1 MTATLLARV
10 PGAAVTLPPE
20 VDLALAAVRN
30 RVEQLTTPAPEVDL
44 ALAAVRNWAEQLRPI
59 TSRVLPW
66 LVRGLVATAVVA
78 FGFLA
83 IGPHVFGY
91 RTMTMLTASMAPAIE
106 PGDITVVTP
115 LDVEDVTA
123 GMVIAYHI
131 PIDDH
136 RVVTHRV
143 IAVERGLDGSVTVQ
157 TKGDANEAVDPW
169 KATLQGDTAWQ
180 VQGVVPE
187 VGHVIQ
193 ALRTPVVSQV
203 LRYGAVALLAGWLLL
218 GIWRPTPADTA
229 GTDTTPDST
238 DDEEARA

>member
-1 MTATLLARV
+1 MTATLLARF
-10 PGAAVTLPPE
+10 PGAALTLPPE
-20 VDLALAAVRN
+20 VDPALAAARS
-30 RVEQLTTPAPEVDL
+30 RAD
-44 ALAAVRNWAEQLRPI
+44 RLRPMA
-59 TSRVLPW
+59 SRVLPW

-83 IGPHVFGY
+83 IGPHLFGY
-91 RTMTMLTASMAPAIE
+91 RTMTMLTGSMAPEIA

-115 LDVEDVTA
+115 LAVDDVAA

-143 IAVERGLDGSVTVQ
+143 VAVERGENGSVTVQ

-180 VQGVVPE
+180 VRAVVPE
-187 VGHVIQ
+187 VGSVLQ
-193 ALRTPVVSQV
+193 VLRTPGVSEV
-203 LRYGAVALLAGWLLL
+203 LRYGAVALVAGWLLL
-218 GIWRPTPADTA
+218 GIWRPAPAGEPCTA
-229 GTDTTPDST
+229 DHT

>member
-1 MTATLLARV
+1 MTATLLARI

-20 VDLALAAVRN
+20 VDLALAAARN
-30 RVEQLTTPAPEVDL
+30 RVD
-44 ALAAVRNWAEQLRPI
+44 QLRPMA
-59 TSRVLPW
+59 SRVLPW
-66 LVRGLVATAVVA
+66 LVRGLVVTAVVA

-91 RTMTMLTASMAPAIE
+91 RTMTMLTGSMAPEIE

-115 LDVEDVTA
+115 LAVEDVTA

-143 IAVERGLDGSVTVQ
+143 VSVERGTDGSVTVQ
-157 TKGDANEAVDPW
+157 TKGDANEAADPW

-180 VQGVVPE
+180 VKGVVPE
-187 VGHVIQ
+187 VGSAIQ

-218 GIWRPTPADTA
+218 GIWRPAPADEA
-229 GTDTTPDST
+229 GTDDTN
-238 DDEEARA
+238 EEARA

>member
-1 MTATLLARV
+1 MSATLLARI
-10 PGAAVTLPPE
+10 PGAAATLPPE

-30 RVEQLTTPAPEVDL
+30 R
-44 ALAAVRNWAEQLRPI
+44 AEQLRPM
-59 TSRVLPW
+59 TSRVIPW

-91 RTMTMLTASMAPAIE
+91 RTMTMLTASMAPEIE

-115 LDVEDVTA
+115 LAVEDVTA

-143 IAVERGLDGSVTVQ
+143 LSVERGTDGSVTVQ
-157 TKGDANEAVDPW
+157 TKGDANEAMDPW
-169 KATLQGDTAWQ
+169 KATLKGDTAWQ

-187 VGHVIQ
+187 VGSVIQ
-193 ALRTPVVSQV
+193 ALRTPVVSAA

-218 GIWRPTPADTA
+218 SI
-229 GTDTTPDST
+229 
-238 DDEEARA
+238 

>member
-1 MTATLLARV
+1 MTATLLARI

-20 VDLALAAVRN
+20 VDLALAAARN
-30 RVEQLTTPAPEVDL
+30 RVD
-44 ALAAVRNWAEQLRPI
+44 QLRPMA
-59 TSRVLPW
+59 SRVLPW

-91 RTMTMLTASMAPAIE
+91 RTMTMLTGSMAPQIE

-115 LDVEDVTA
+115 LAVEDVTA

-143 IAVERGLDGSVTVQ
+143 VSVERGTDGSVTVQ

-180 VQGVVPE
+180 VEAVIPK
-187 VGHVIQ
+187 VGSVIQ
-193 ALRTPVVSQV
+193 ALRAPVVSLV
-203 LRYGAVALLAGWLLL
+203 LRYGAVALLTGWVLLS
-218 GIWRPTPADTA
+218 IWRPAPADEA
-229 GTDTTPDST
+229 GTPDDSN
-238 DDEEARA
+238 EEASA

>member
-1 MTATLLARV
+1 MTATLLARF
-10 PGAAVTLPPE
+10 PGAALTLPPE
-20 VDLALAAVRN
+20 VDLALAAARN
-30 RVEQLTTPAPEVDL
+30 R
-44 ALAAVRNWAEQLRPI
+44 AEQARPI
-59 TSRVLPW
+59 VARMLPW
-66 LVRGLVATAVVA
+66 MVRGLVATAVVA

-83 IGPHVFGY
+83 LGPHVFGY
-91 RTMTMLTASMAPAIE
+91 RTMTMLTASMAPEIE

-115 LDVEDVTA
+115 LSVEDVTA

-180 VQGVVPE
+180 VDAVVPE

-229 GTDTTPDST
+229 GTDTPDT
-238 DDEEARA
+238 NDEEARA

>member
-1 MTATLLARV
+1 MTATLLARF
-10 PGAAVTLPPE
+10 PGAATPLPPE
-20 VDLALAAVRN
+20 VDLALAAARN
-30 RVEQLTTPAPEVDL
+30 R
-44 ALAAVRNWAEQLRPI
+44 AEQLRPMA
-59 TSRVLPW
+59 SRVLAW

-91 RTMTMLTASMAPAIE
+91 RTMTMLTASMAPEIE

-115 LDVEDVTA
+115 LAVEDVTA

-143 IAVERGLDGSVTVQ
+143 LQVERGENGSVTVQ

-169 KATLQGDTAWQ
+169 RAQLQGDTAWQ
-180 VQGVVPE
+180 VRGVVPE
-187 VGHVIQ
+187 VGSVIQ
-193 ALRTPVVSQV
+193 ALRTPVLSEV
-203 LRYGAVALLAGWLLL
+203 LRYGAVALVAGWLLL
-218 GIWRPTPADTA
+218 GIWRPAPADET
-229 GTDTTPDST
+229 GTDTPT

>member
-1 MTATLLARV
+1 MTATLLARI

-20 VDLALAAVRN
+20 VDLALAAARN
-30 RVEQLTTPAPEVDL
+30 R
-44 ALAAVRNWAEQLRPI
+44 AEQLRPMA
-59 TSRVLPW
+59 SRVLPW

-91 RTMTMLTASMAPAIE
+91 RTMTMLTASMAPEIE

-115 LDVEDVTA
+115 LAIEDVTA

-136 RVVTHRV
+136 RVVTHR
-143 IAVERGLDGSVTVQ
+143 ILSVERGTDGSVTVQ
-157 TKGDANEAVDPW
+157 TKGDANEAMDPW
-169 KATLQGDTAWQ
+169 KATLEGETAWQ

-187 VGHVIQ
+187 VGSVIQ
-193 ALRTPVVSQV
+193 ALRTPVVSEV

-218 GIWRPTPADTA
+218 SIWRPAKADEA
-229 GTDTTPDST
+229 GTDTTPDT
-238 DDEEARA
+238 TDEEARA

>member
-1 MTATLLARV
+1 MTATLLARI

-20 VDLALAAVRN
+20 VDLALAAARN
-30 RVEQLTTPAPEVDL
+30 RVEQL
-44 ALAAVRNWAEQLRPI
+44 RPMA
-59 TSRVLPW
+59 SRVLPW
-66 LVRGLVATAVVA
+66 LVRGLVVTAVVA

-91 RTMTMLTASMAPAIE
+91 RTMTMLTGSMAPEIE

-115 LDVEDVTA
+115 LAIEDVTA

-143 IAVERGLDGSVTVQ
+143 VAVERGLDGSVTVQ
-157 TKGDANEAVDPW
+157 TKGDANEAADPW

-180 VQGVVPE
+180 VQAVVPE
-187 VGHVIQ
+187 VGNVVQ
-193 ALRTPVVSQV
+193 ALRTPVVSMA
-203 LRYGAVALLAGWLLL
+203 LRYGAVALVAGWLLL
-218 GIWRPTPADTA
+218 SIWRPTPADEA
-229 GTDTTPDST
+229 GTDTT
-238 DDEEARA
+238 DEEATA

>member
-1 MTATLLARV
+1 MTATLLARI

-20 VDLALAAVRN
+20 VDLALAAARN
-30 RVEQLTTPAPEVDL
+30 RVEQL
-44 ALAAVRNWAEQLRPI
+44 RPMA
-59 TSRVLPW
+59 SRVLPW
-66 LVRGLVATAVVA
+66 LVRGLVVTAVVA

-91 RTMTMLTASMAPAIE
+91 RTMTMLTGSMAPEIE

-115 LDVEDVTA
+115 LAIEDVTA

-143 IAVERGLDGSVTVQ
+143 VAVERGLDGSVTVQ
-157 TKGDANEAVDPW
+157 TKGDANEAADPW

-180 VQGVVPE
+180 VQAVVPE
-187 VGHVIQ
+187 VGHVVQ
-193 ALRTPVVSQV
+193 ALRTPVVSMA
-203 LRYGAVALLAGWLLL
+203 LRYGAVALVAGWLLL
-218 GIWRPTPADTA
+218 SIWRPTPADEA
-229 GTDTTPDST
+229 GTDTT
-238 DDEEARA
+238 DEEAAA

>member
-1 MTATLLARV
+1 MTATLLARI
-10 PGAAVTLPPE
+10 PGAAFAMPPE
-20 VDLALAAVRN
+20 VDLALAAARN
-30 RVEQLTTPAPEVDL
+30 R
-44 ALAAVRNWAEQLRPI
+44 AEQLRPMA
-59 TSRVLPW
+59 SRVLPW

-91 RTMTMLTASMAPAIE
+91 RTMTMLTGSMAPEIE

-115 LDVEDVTA
+115 LAVEDVTA

-143 IAVERGLDGSVTVQ
+143 VAVERGEDGSVTVQ
-157 TKGDANEAVDPW
+157 TQGDANEAVDPW

-187 VGHVIQ
+187 VGHAIQ

-203 LRYGAVALLAGWLLL
+203 LRYGAITLLAGWLLL
-218 GIWRPTPADTA
+218 GIWRPTPSDAA
-229 GTDTTPDST
+229 GTDTTDDPT
-238 DDEEARA
+238 DEEARA

>member
-30 RVEQLTTPAPEVDL
+30 RVEQLATPSPEVDL
-44 ALAAVRNWAEQLRPI
+44 ALAAVRNQVEQLRPMA
-59 TSRVLPW
+59 SRVIPW

-91 RTMTMLTASMAPAIE
+91 RTMTMLTGSMAPEIQ

-115 LDVEDVTA
+115 LAVEDVAA

-143 IAVERGLDGSVTVQ
+143 IAVERGQDGSVTVQ

-180 VQGVVPE
+180 VEAVVPE
-187 VGHVIQ
+187 VGSVIQ

-203 LRYGAVALLAGWLLL
+203 LRYGALALLAGWLLL
-218 GIWRPTPADTA
+218 GIWRPAPAGETGSD
-229 GTDTTPDST
+229 TPDDPT
-238 DDEEARA
+238 DEETRA

>member
-1 MTATLLARV
+1 MA
-10 PGAAVTLPPE
+10 
-20 VDLALAAVRN
+20 
-30 RVEQLTTPAPEVDL
+30 
-44 ALAAVRNWAEQLRPI
+44 
-59 TSRVLPW
+59 SRVLPW
-66 LVRGLVATAVVA
+66 LVRGLVVTAVVA

-91 RTMTMLTASMAPAIE
+91 RTMTMLTGSMAPEIE

-115 LDVEDVTA
+115 LAVEDVAA

-143 IAVERGLDGSVTVQ
+143 VAVERGLDGSVTVQ

-180 VQGVVPE
+180 VEAVVPE
-187 VGHVIQ
+187 VGHAVQ
-193 ALRTPVVSQV
+193 ALRTPVVSMA
-203 LRYGAVALLAGWLLL
+203 LRYGAVALVAGWLLL
-218 GIWRPTPADTA
+218 SIWRPTPADAA
-229 GTDTTPDST
+229 GTDTNT
-238 DDEEARA
+238 DEEVTA

>member
-1 MTATLLARV
+1 MTATLLARI
-10 PGAAVTLPPE
+10 PGAALTLPPE
-20 VDLALAAVRN
+20 VDLALAAARN
-30 RVEQLTTPAPEVDL
+30 RVD
-44 ALAAVRNWAEQLRPI
+44 QLRPMA
-59 TSRVLPW
+59 SRVLPW

-91 RTMTMLTASMAPAIE
+91 RTMTMLTGSMAPEIE

-115 LDVEDVTA
+115 LAVEDVTA

-143 IAVERGLDGSVTVQ
+143 ISVERGLDGAVTVQ

-180 VQGVVPE
+180 VQAVVPE
-187 VGHVIQ
+187 VWNVVQ

-218 GIWRPTPADTA
+218 GIWRPAPADEA
-229 GTDTTPDST
+229 GSTTDTDTTDEI
-238 DDEEARA
+238 DEEARS